1 MSSPVEAVLLRVFV
15 GESDRFHGRPLA
27 DALVMKALERK
38 MAGATVLPGPRGFG
52 RSRRIHSEINV
63 DAAPRSPVVVEI
75 VDAREKIDAFLP
87 AVDEMV
93 ETGLVT
99 LEIVQALFYS
109 SDKRHRPAP
118 ARRDR

>member
-1 MSSPVEAVLLRVFV
+1 MSLPVEAVLLRVFV

-27 DALVMKALERK
+27 EAILLKALELK
-38 MAGATVLPGPRGFG
+38 MAGATLLPGPKGFG

-63 DAAPRSPVVVEI
+63 DAAPRSPMVVEI
-75 VDAREKIDAFLP
+75 IDAREKIDAFLP

-99 LEIVQALFYS
+99 LEIVQARFYS
-109 SDKRHRPAP
+109 SDRPPAP
-118 ARRDR
+118 R

>member
-1 MSSPVEAVLLRVFV
+1 MSPPVEAVLLRVFV

-27 DALVMKALERK
+27 EAIVLKALELK
-38 MAGATVLPGPRGFG
+38 MAGATLLPSPKGFG

-63 DAAPRSPVVVEI
+63 DAAPRSPMVVEI
-75 VDAREKIDAFLP
+75 IDAREKIDAFLP

-99 LEIVQALFYS
+99 LEIVQARFYS
-109 SDKRHRPAP
+109 SDRPP
-118 ARRDR
+118 PLR